1 MSYALTQ
8 LLASIIVEN
17 PWWLR
22 KETRYIAIRHGR
34 NCKAIGIKGECSCSP
49 EVRLMHD
56 ATEEQRLQGAVLSSD
71 ISTDTGDMST

>member
-34 NCKAIGIKGECSCSP
+34 SCKAIGTKGECSCSP

-56 ATEEQRLQGAVLSSD
+56 ATEEQKLQGAVLNTN
-71 ISTDTGDMST
+71 ISADAGDMPT